1 MSGIDNYAPG
11 YIDRE
16 NEVIVGLQTDAPL
29 KRIVNLYG
37 GTRMAKSALEQYGY
51 QLDPEIE
58 AHFTEY
64 RKTHNEGVF
73 DAYPERTRAA
83 RHAGE
88 RDARRARELVFR
100 QQADREQQRV
110 ARDGALRPRNGAAS
124 SATTAGWPCTA
135 WTA

>member
-1 MSGIDNYAPG
+1 MRLLWAF
-11 YIDRE
+11 RRM
-16 NEVIVGLQTDAPL
+16 LPL

-73 DAYPERTRAA
+73 DAYPERTGPPAMRACSPA
-83 RHAGE
+83 CPTPT
-88 RDARRARELVFR
+88 
-100 QQADREQQRV
+100 
-110 ARDGALRPRNGAAS
+110 DGAGS
-124 SATTAGWPCTA
+124 SETTAGWLCTA